1 MPDVNTTTHSSER
14 PPTAA
19 PPAIEPARN
28 DRPAGDR
35 VTADLPKR
43 VRDAMRAHQDRSE
56 ILIGW
61 VQLAVVGAFG
71 TLYAISPKAF
81 PPEVE
86 FAPIPWVL
94 GAYVVF
100 TIARLVLAYRRGLTR
115 LFLALSVVVDVALL
129 LGTIWSF
136 HLQYMQPAAFYLK
149 APTLLYLFIFIALR
163 TLRFE
168 PAYVVLAGVAS
179 AVGWVCMVAYALLF
193 DPMAAPITRD
203 YVFYLTSNAVLIGA
217 EFDKIISILMVTAIL
232 AVAIVRARRLLVEA
246 VRDSLANQELSRFFA
261 QDVADRITD
270 LDLKIEAGHGEMR
283 EAAVVMVDIRGFSQ
297 LATQITPDELMQIL
311 AEYQKTIVPVL
322 QSHGGGIDKFLG
334 DGILATFGATRVSD
348 TAASDALLAT
358 EAVIEAAALWREER
372 AARDVP
378 APRIGVAA
386 AAGPIVFGAVGDASR
401 LEYTVIGS
409 AVNLAAKLE
418 KHTKVEAVAGLTDE
432 ATRQAALR
440 QGWKPKRAIEN
451 RPGRRVAGLDEP
463 VDLVAFV

>member
-1 MPDVNTTTHSSER
+1 MIEQAPDNR
-14 PPTAA
+14 L
-19 PPAIEPARN
+19 
-28 DRPAGDR
+28 AGDR
-35 VTADLPKR
+35 ASADLPKR

-94 GAYVVF
+94 SAYVVF
-100 TIARLVLAYRRGLTR
+100 TITRLVLAYRRGLTR
-115 LFLALSVVVDVALL
+115 WFLALSVVVDVALL

-163 TLRFE
+163 TMRFE

-179 AVGWVCMVAYALLF
+179 ALGWVFMVGYALMF

-270 LDLKIEAGHGEMR
+270 LDLEIEAGRGETR
-283 EAAVVMVDIRGFSQ
+283 EAAVVTVDIRGFSQ
-297 LATQITPDELMQIL
+297 LATQIPPDELMQIL

-322 QSHGGGIDKFLG
+322 QDHGASIDKFLG

-348 TAASDALLAT
+348 SAASDALRAV
-358 EAVIEAAALWREER
+358 EAVIEAAAAWRDDR
-372 AARDVP
+372 IARGLT
-378 APRIGVAA
+378 APRVGVAA
-386 AAGPIVFGAVGDASR
+386 AAGPVVFGAVGDESR

-432 ATRQAALR
+432 TTRQAARR
-440 QGWKPKRAIEN
+440 QGWRPRRAVED
-451 RPGRRVAGLDEP
+451 RRARHVAGLDEP
-463 VDLVAFV
+463 VDLVAFQ